1 MERNCHLIDLH
12 KVIMAV
18 ILTAI
23 FKKIYTLYLTNPK
36 PDSFRLVFI
45 PFIQKLLYSVF
56 YSMQFRICGWL
67 SYRHQPVFPHSS
79 GH

>member
-23 FKKIYTLYLTNPK
+23 KNQKNLHTLLDKPYL
-36 PDSFRLVFI
+36 LGE
-45 PFIQKLLYSVF
+45 Y
-56 YSMQFRICGWL
+56 
-67 SYRHQPVFPHSS
+67 PVFSLKHFPKWLI
-79 GH
+79 

>member
-23 FKKIYTLYLTNPK
+23 KNQKNLHTLLDKPTTTRFPVSSILQAKVQSVIAIICTRLEISLTSNKTINPE
-36 PDSFRLVFI
+36 
-45 PFIQKLLYSVF
+45 
-56 YSMQFRICGWL
+56 
-67 SYRHQPVFPHSS
+67 
-79 GH
+79 

>member
-23 FKKIYTLYLTNPK
+23 KNQKNLHTLLDK
-36 PDSFRLVFI
+36 PAGIRALPIS
-45 PFIQKLLYSVF
+45 YSV
-56 YSMQFRICGWL
+56 ILPINTNLAL
-67 SYRHQPVFPHSS
+67 SNS
-79 GH
+79 

>member
-23 FKKIYTLYLTNPK
+23 KNQKNLHTLLDK
-36 PDSFRLVFI
+36 PAA
-45 PFIQKLLYSVF
+45 SVF
-56 YSMQFRICGWL
+56 DAADI
-67 SYRHQPVFPHSS
+67 
-79 GH
+79 

>member
-23 FKKIYTLYLTNPK
+23 KNQKNLHTLLDKPCDDVQNVSFLCDIIPNTIFDGLPIKTNQT
-36 PDSFRLVFI
+36 RLSETLDFI
-45 PFIQKLLYSVF
+45 TFVAL
-56 YSMQFRICGWL
+56 C
-67 SYRHQPVFPHSS
+67 
-79 GH
+79 

>member
-23 FKKIYTLYLTNPK
+23 KNQKNLHTLLDKPVPEAFEAPDTPVQNGYL
-36 PDSFRLVFI
+36 F
-45 PFIQKLLYSVF
+45 LLNRFSQRYAYSGNWSV
-56 YSMQFRICGWL
+56 
-67 SYRHQPVFPHSS
+67 
-79 GH
+79 

>member
-23 FKKIYTLYLTNPK
+23 KNQKNLHTLLDKPKKVCNVVGSCLLL
-36 PDSFRLVFI
+36 SHFI
-45 PFIQKLLYSVF
+45 DPPVF
-56 YSMQFRICGWL
+56 Y
-67 SYRHQPVFPHSS
+67 VFSA
-79 GH
+79 

>member
-23 FKKIYTLYLTNPK
+23 KNQKNLHTLLDKLDAANK
-36 PDSFRLVFI
+36 ALV
-45 PFIQKLLYSVF
+45 
-56 YSMQFRICGWL
+56 
-67 SYRHQPVFPHSS
+67 
-79 GH
+79 

>member
-23 FKKIYTLYLTNPK
+23 KNQKNLHTLLDKPEGKLSFPLLLFERKILQIILKDSVMNLYLFTLEN
-36 PDSFRLVFI
+36 L
-45 PFIQKLLYSVF
+45 
-56 YSMQFRICGWL
+56 L
-67 SYRHQPVFPHSS
+67 SY
-79 GH
+79 

>member
-23 FKKIYTLYLTNPK
+23 KNQKNLHTLLDK
-36 PDSFRLVFI
+36 PYVGI
-45 PFIQKLLYSVF
+45 
-56 YSMQFRICGWL
+56 
-67 SYRHQPVFPHSS
+67 SYHVKNRRPAATIHFCSYVGSR
-79 GH
+79 

>member
-23 FKKIYTLYLTNPK
+23 KNQKNLHTLLDK
-36 PDSFRLVFI
+36 PPIISNKGLDLMRLHV
-45 PFIQKLLYSVF
+45 K
-56 YSMQFRICGWL
+56 WL
-67 SYRHQPVFPHSS
+67 IINLIFASIIRYNAF
-79 GH
+79 

>member
-23 FKKIYTLYLTNPK
+23 KNQKNLHTLLDK
-36 PDSFRLVFI
+36 PQGIVTMGILNF
-45 PFIQKLLYSVF
+45 LLDENSN
-56 YSMQFRICGWL
+56 
-67 SYRHQPVFPHSS
+67 
-79 GH
+79 

>member
-23 FKKIYTLYLTNPK
+23 KNQKNLHTLLDK
-36 PDSFRLVFI
+36 PDICVFLQNKI
-45 PFIQKLLYSVF
+45 FLPADFNFS
-56 YSMQFRICGWL
+56 CGATKKE
-67 SYRHQPVFPHSS
+67 
-79 GH
+79 

>member
-23 FKKIYTLYLTNPK
+23 KNQKNLHTLLDK
-36 PDSFRLVFI
+36 PPYAVNTVIHDSI
-45 PFIQKLLYSVF
+45 A
-56 YSMQFRICGWL
+56 
-67 SYRHQPVFPHSS
+67 SYAHFHDAGS
-79 GH
+79 

>member
-23 FKKIYTLYLTNPK
+23 KNQKNLHTLLDK
-36 PDSFRLVFI
+36 PIFGRFL
-45 PFIQKLLYSVF
+45 Q
-56 YSMQFRICGWL
+56 
-67 SYRHQPVFPHSS
+67 SY
-79 GH
+79 